1 MLSIAAAWVPSSSL
15 RPRQASTALKME
27 DKPYGEWPSPVT
39 AKFITTSGVRL
50 GPLAVDLRGELY
62 WNEGRPQEGGRNVVV
77 RRAPASA
84 RASERGAVD
93 FTPAADSITD
103 EQKYKQGCVLCRP
116 HLS

>member
-77 RRAPASA
+77 RRRGRSATQHDAPAR
-84 RASERGAVD
+84 RAAVR
-93 FTPAADSITD
+93 D
-103 EQKYKQGCVLCRP
+103 ESDGEDDDEEGEDA
-116 HLS
+116 